1 MMYRFP
7 RFPGGRD
14 RAFTASYDDNLTFDR
29 PMLEIMERYGIKCTL
44 NINDAFLTD
53 DQAHR
58 LPPEDTRALV
68 DAGGHEIA
76 QHCDHHI
83 APGLTSPCTVM
94 REVLEGRQGLER
106 RFDRIVRGM
115 AYPDSG
121 IREIGRGIRYE
132 TIRRIL
138 QDAGVVY
145 ARSLGG
151 DNDRFQLPTDWY
163 NWIPTAH
170 HDHPQILEW
179 IDAFL
184 SADLAQKPSKGQAP
198 LLFYMWG
205 HSYEFNTHQNWAHLE
220 EICRRVGGH
229 DAVWYATN
237 IEIYDYLAAYAAL
250 IFNVDET
257 KVYNPGRMPVWFV
270 ADKQPYCVQPGETI
284 HL

>member
-14 RAFTASYDDNLTFDR
+14 RAFTTSYDDNRQFDR

-44 NINDAFLTD
+44 NINDAFLSN

-83 APGLTSPCTVM
+83 APGLASPCTVM

-121 IREIGRGIRYE
+121 IREISPGISYE

-151 DNDRFQLPTDWY
+151 DNDRFRLPTDWY

-179 IDAFL
+179 IDKFL
-184 SADLAQKPSKGQAP
+184 SADLSQKPTKEQAP

-205 HSYEFNTHQNWAHLE
+205 HSYEFDTHQNWAHLE

-237 IEIYDYLAAYAAL
+237 IEIYDYLAAYTAL
-250 IFNVDET
+250 IFNVEET
-257 KVYNPGRMPVWFV
+257 KVHNPGRVPVWFV

-284 HL
+284 NL